1 MKLSL
6 GKTKTDGTIEDLD
19 FIAADFNLD
28 GKVSVR
34 DALEILKYSLKKGN
48 YDAKWVFVESDMDT
62 STLSKGSVVYDDS
75 ISVELDSL
83 VNPIDITAILV
94 GDINGS
100 V

>member
-1 MKLSL
+1 MKKSL
-6 GKTKTDGTIEDLD
+6 LIVIDEFSNRVLDYENTI
-19 FIAADFNLD
+19 
-28 GKVSVR
+28 
-34 DALEILKYSLKKGN
+34 EILKYSLKKGN

-75 ISVELDSL
+75 ISIELDSL